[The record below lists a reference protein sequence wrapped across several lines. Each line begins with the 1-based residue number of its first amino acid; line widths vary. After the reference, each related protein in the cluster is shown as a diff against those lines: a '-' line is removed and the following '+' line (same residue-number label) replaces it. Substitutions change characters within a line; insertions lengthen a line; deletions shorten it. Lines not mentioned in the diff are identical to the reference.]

1 MITYK
6 KNIPLDV
13 KDVIEVFRSSGI
25 RRPIE
30 DTERIQRMLD
40 QANLTISAW
49 DGEQLVGIARSVT
62 DFAYCCYLSDLAVA
76 KEYQKKGIGQELIVK
91 TQDSL
96 SSDVALLLLS
106 APNAMSYY
114 PHIGFTQAHHAWL
127 LPRQT

>member
-6 KNIPLDV
+6 KNIPLDA

-62 DFAYCCYLSDLAVA
+62 DFAIAVTYLTWQW
-76 KEYQKKGIGQELIVK
+76 QKNIKKKALVK
-91 TQDSL
+91 S
-96 SSDVALLLLS
+96 
-106 APNAMSYY
+106 
-114 PHIGFTQAHHAWL
+114 
-127 LPRQT
+127 